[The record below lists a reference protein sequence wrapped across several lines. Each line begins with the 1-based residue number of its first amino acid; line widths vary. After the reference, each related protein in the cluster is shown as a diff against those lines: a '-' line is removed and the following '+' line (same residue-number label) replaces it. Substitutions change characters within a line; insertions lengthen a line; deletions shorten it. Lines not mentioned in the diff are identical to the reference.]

1 MRTGYMVINQNAHQ
15 GLSDSEMVKSELRMA
30 ELAEPLRFDTIWS
43 AEHHFDDYSMVP
55 DNFQL
60 LTYLAART
68 RRVHLGTAAVILPW
82 NDPLRVAE
90 KASMLDALS
99 DGRFILG
106 LGRGLARMEYRAF
119 GIDMSEARDRFN
131 ESAKMILEALETGF
145 IEGKGPFYKQARTEI
160 RPRPTRSFKGRLYA
174 VAMSPESAPI
184 AADFAAR
191 MMFFVQF
198 SIDKHMPGIESYREH
213 YRKTQHTE
221 APPVHAI
228 DFTYCDR
235 DAGRAEETAR
245 RYIAG
250 YYLSVLRHYEF
261 LEDYHAKIKGY
272 EAYGNAAQLLRE
284 MGKDNAAEDFVNQ
297 QAWGTPQ
304 QILDTL
310 EKRRRVLGDF
320 ESNICT
326 SYAGLPF
333 KEAEAS
339 LRLFAKEV
347 LPEIRA
353 WGRDEF
359 EPVRAA

>member
-1 MRTGYMVINQNAHQ
+1 MLIFQNAHA
-15 GLSDSEMVKSELRMA
+15 GLSDDEMMRSEMRLA
-30 ELAEPLRFDTIWS
+30 ELAEPLGFDTVWS
-43 AEHHFDDYSMVP
+43 AEHHFDDYSMAP
-55 DNFQL
+55 DNFQV

-68 RRVHLGTAAVILPW
+68 TRIHLGTAAVILPW

-90 KASMLDALS
+90 KASTLDALS
-99 DGRFILG
+99 NGRLVLG

-119 GIDMSEARDRFN
+119 GIDMSEARDRFD

-145 IEGKGPFYKQARTEI
+145 IEGKGPFYKQARTAI
-160 RPRPTRSFKGRLYA
+160 RPRPTRSFRGRLYA
-174 VAMSPESAPI
+174 VAMSPDSAPI
-184 AADFAAR
+184 AADLGAR

-198 SIDKHMPGIESYREH
+198 EIDKHLPLVETYRER
-213 YRKTQHTE
+213 YRKTQRAD

-235 DAGRAEETAR
+235 DAGRAEEIAR
-245 RYIAG
+245 KYITG
-250 YYLSVLRHYEF
+250 YYLAVLRHYEF
-261 LEDYHAKIKGY
+261 LEDYHSKTKGY

-284 MGKDNAAEDFVNQ
+284 MGKDNAAEDFVHQ

-304 QILDTL
+304 QILDKL
-310 EKRRRVLGDF
+310 EKRRRALGDF

-326 SYAGLPF
+326 SYAGMPF
-333 KEAEAS
+333 RDAEAS
-339 LRLFAKEV
+339 LRLFANEV
-347 LPEIRA
+347 LPEIRS